1 MHLLSLNIGNPREN
15 PWKGLAATGID
26 KRPVHHGV
34 AVTAPG
40 PKGTGAVG
48 LVGDRAHD
56 VKHHGGADQALYAY
70 AREDLDTW
78 QEQLG
83 RRLHNGG
90 CFGEN
95 LTTVGVG
102 VDVNGALVGERWR
115 IGTDVLLEVT
125 GPRTP
130 CATFQG
136 WLGEPGWLKRFIEA
150 RRPGA
155 YLRVISEGSIRAGD
169 PIEVVSRPEHDVT
182 VALTFRAFTTEPELL
197 PRLAVASA
205 LPEEAKAL
213 VRRRTS

>member
-1 MHLLSLNIGNPREN
+1 MHLLSLNIGQPRRN

-26 KRPVHHGV
+26 KRPVRHSV

-48 LVGDRAHD
+48 LAGDRAHD

-78 QEQLG
+78 QDRLR
-83 RRLHNGG
+83 RRLDDGA

-95 LTTVGVG
+95 LTTVGL
-102 VDVNGALVGERWR
+102 DVNGALIGERWR

-125 GPRTP
+125 CPRIP
-130 CATFQG
+130 CVTFQG
-136 WLGEPGWLKRFIEA
+136 WLGEPGWLERFIEA
-150 RRPGA
+150 RQPGA
-155 YLRVISEGSIRAGD
+155 YLRVIDEGSIRAGD
-169 PIEVVSRPEHDVT
+169 AIEVVSRPEHDVT
-182 VALTFRAFTTEPELL
+182 VALTFRAFTAEPELL
-197 PRLAVASA
+197 PRLAVATA
-205 LPEEAKAL
+205 LPDEAKAL